1 MERISGHTAGIKTEQ
16 DKKLICQICLP
27 VQELQV
33 GDLSTLIIR
42 APLSQ
47 LLKKKEEKKA
57 KKGVNQA
64 DLQLAWNYFRHFERK
79 CWRLQAEEGRNL
91 EMKT

>member
-1 MERISGHTAGIKTEQ
+1 MSDLFTCAGTAGWRPFHSHYQ
-16 DKKLICQICLP
+16 SSSLAA
-27 VQELQV
+27 
-33 GDLSTLIIR
+33 S
-42 APLSQ
+42 
-47 LLKKKEEKKA
+47 KKKKKNA

-64 DLQLAWNYFRHFERK
+64 DLQLAWNYFKHFERK